1 MCECLKSALIQS
13 FTFSI
18 LVYKFSSAW
27 IHRAI
32 LEELSKQHRS
42 KKISDNEEVKEREPG
57 ILQRQQNK
65 GGDG

>member
-1 MCECLKSALIQS
+1 MCECLKPALIQS

-18 LVYKFSSAW
+18 LVYKFCSAW

-42 KKISDNEEVKEREPG
+42 KKISDSEEVKEREPG
-57 ILQRQQNK
+57 ILQKQQNK
-65 GGDG
+65 EGDG